1 MTLGHWKENIYN
13 KRASDAGKPLHR
25 FAGSWEGR
33 REGGEGPEAG
43 ISRKPPVP
51 RPVGVGGRGGIEL
64 KFASLGGS
72 GDAWGYHSAPAH
84 GGRRKDAKPA
94 FLFPLPS
101 RLPPAGSQWPRIWQS
116 KLGAL
121 RPAAQSRAEK
131 ERGTTQGPRHPKV
144 INKKNTVLSH
154 FKSGKHVML

>member
-1 MTLGHWKENIYN
+1 MQENHCIDS
-13 KRASDAGKPLHR
+13 RGAGR
-25 FAGSWEGR
+25 
-33 REGGEGPEAG
+33 GGEKVVEGPEAG

-101 RLPPAGSQWPRIWQS
+101 RLPPAGSQ
-116 KLGAL
+116 
-121 RPAAQSRAEK
+121 
-131 ERGTTQGPRHPKV
+131 
-144 INKKNTVLSH
+144 
-154 FKSGKHVML
+154 